1 MISSETEN
9 KDDRLEL
16 QQVSKSKVGL
26 CSSVRGSLDPVHTPQ
41 QFFHLAL
48 RITRAIPGWCWSGN
62 QHFTLAWRTA
72 SIQQTRGCAREWE
85 RTNRP
90 QQPFNPIQL
99 LPLPLPLPLPPQ
111 PYHTLH
117 TGHRYF
123 HTSDS
128 PRCHVVWSLQFVLF
142 YIIVIVCRTVPE
154 CTFSVTTRCFEVL
167 SGPVTAIWDK
177 RASICVSRARTFLS
191 SQSVQST

>member
-1 MISSETEN
+1 MIQTISSETVN
-9 KDDRLEL
+9 KDDRFEL

-72 SIQQTRGCAREWE
+72 SIQQTRGCGREWE

-99 LPLPLPLPLPPQ
+99 LPLPLPLPPQ

-154 CTFSVTTRCFEVL
+154 CIYLL
-167 SGPVTAIWDK
+167 SYYMLF
-177 RASICVSRARTFLS
+177 RSIIRS
-191 SQSVQST
+191 SNCDLR